1 MMRKC
6 LLLVLMSVLAG
17 GAAAAEIRVFCPGAV
32 KGVVTELAQTFQ
44 QTTGH
49 SVRFDYG
56 TAGAVA
62 KRVAAGEAGDVAI
75 TTAPNLAKLAEQGRI
90 VAGSRRDLGKV
101 GVAVAV
107 RLGAP
112 LPDISTPD
120 AFRRAMLAAKSVM
133 YADPALGGQ
142 SGIHTARVFE
152 KLGIAEAMKAKS
164 VLRPGAPQGLVEVA
178 KGEIEIGIGQMSEIV
193 AAKGVQL
200 VGPLPRELQ
209 NTLTFS
215 AGLVTGSG
223 AAGAAH
229 DFIELLVSPATRE
242 KFRVAGFDLPD

>member
-1 MMRKC
+1 MRK
-6 LLLVLMSVLAG
+6 LLLTILIAMLTSGAG
-17 GAAAAEIRVFCPGAV
+17 AAEIKVFCPGAV

-44 QTTGH
+44 RTTGQ
-49 SVRFDYG
+49 SVKFEYG

-75 TTAPNLAKLAEQGRI
+75 TTSASLAKLAEQGRI
-90 VAGSRRDLGKV
+90 ISDSRRDLGKV

-107 RLGAP
+107 RAGAP
-112 LPDISTPD
+112 LPDISTPE
-120 AFRRAMLAAKSVM
+120 AFKRAMLESKSVM

-152 KLGIAEAMKAKS
+152 KLGIAEAMKPKTM
-164 VLRPGAPQGLVEVA
+164 LRPGAPQGLVEVA
-178 KGEIEIGIGQMSEIV
+178 KGDIEIGIGQMSEIV

-200 VGPLPRELQ
+200 AGPLPRELQ

-215 AGLVTGSG
+215 AGLLTG
-223 AAGAAH
+223 AGQTAH
-229 DFIELLVSPATRE
+229 AFVELLVSPAARE
-242 KFRVAGFDLPD
+242 KFKAAGFDAPD

>member
-1 MMRKC
+1 MRK
-6 LLLVLMSVLAG
+6 LLLAILMAMLTSGAG
-17 GAAAAEIRVFCPGAV
+17 AAEIKVFCPGAV

-44 QTTGH
+44 RTTGH
-49 SVRFDYG
+49 SVKFEYG

-75 TTAPNLAKLAEQGRI
+75 TTAANLAKLAEQGRI
-90 VAGSRRDLGKV
+90 ITASRRDLGKV

-107 RLGAP
+107 RAGAP
-112 LPDISTPD
+112 RPDISTPE
-120 AFRRAMLAAKSVM
+120 AFKHAMLEAKSVM

-152 KLGIAEAMKAKS
+152 KLGIAEAMKPKT
-164 VLRPGAPQGLVEVA
+164 VLRPGAPQGLGEVA
-178 KGEIEIGIGQMSEIV
+178 KGDIEIGIGQMSEIV

-215 AGLVTGSG
+215 AGLLTG
-223 AAGAAH
+223 ADQTAKA
-229 DFIELLVSPATRE
+229 FVELLVSPAARE
-242 KFRVAGFDLPD
+242 KFKAAGFDVPD